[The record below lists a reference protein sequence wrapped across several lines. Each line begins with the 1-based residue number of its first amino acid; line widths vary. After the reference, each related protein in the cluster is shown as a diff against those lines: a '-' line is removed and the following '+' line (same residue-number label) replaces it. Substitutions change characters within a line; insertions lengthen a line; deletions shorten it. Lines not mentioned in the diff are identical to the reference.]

1 MALVS
6 IRQKEIDLIS
16 SYRVRGYYLYDENE
30 TEVASVKDLLID
42 EELKIPRYVLIEVG
56 GLLAISGRRILIPW
70 GALRKGGMSRLNVRK
85 NIEEIIAAPVAADP
99 SAPTQVEEESIHRYF
114 DIEPYWIDNMEN
126 EKKKEDE

>member
-30 TEVASVKDLLID
+30 TEVASVKDIIVD
-42 EELKIPRYVLIEVG
+42 EELKIPRYVLIEIG
-56 GLLAISGRRILIPW
+56 GLLSISGRQILIPW

-85 NIEEIIAAPVAADP
+85 NMEEIIAAPIASDP
-99 SAPTQVEEESIHRYF
+99 LAPSRVEEESIHRYF
-114 DIEPYWIDNMEN
+114 NTEPYWIDNMDN

>member
-30 TEVASVKDLLID
+30 TEVASVKDLLVD
-42 EELKIPRYVLIEVG
+42 EELGMPRYVLIEIG
-56 GLLAISGRRILIPW
+56 GLLAIAGRQILIPW

-85 NIEEIIAAPVAADP
+85 NMEEIILAPTATDP
-99 SAPTQVEEESIHRYF
+99 LAPTQAEEESIHRYF
-114 DIEPYWIDNMEN
+114 DTEPYWLDNMEN